1 MASYFLGDN
10 LEEKGK
16 PDREQ
21 VHFGESWE
29 RAYIQAK
36 KYQGKDTFDKRS
48 HKIVLLFTKYGT
60 FAVRWTYFQKHK
72 ARILKS
78 VRGYRV
84 IEISRKGIKKEPIKK
99 ISLPKSK
106 LTAVSLKP
114 IKPKPNLF
122 KGKSFTEVAVINR
135 LKKRAKELGLPDLD
149 VMSMDIKSLIDSSLS
164 VAENLKNIEKQLFGA
179 TEKDLTGLSYEFDR
193 KAQEEYQ
200 KYLANP
206 EAWLEG
212 IKYQEKKLQE
222 IMKYMV

>member
-1 MASYFLGDN
+1 MAKYFLGDN
-10 LEEKGK
+10 LEEVGK
-16 PDREQ
+16 PDREK
-21 VHFGESWE
+21 VHFGEKWE
-29 RAYIQAK
+29 RAYIKAR
-36 KYQGKDTFDKRS
+36 KYEGKDTFDKRS
-48 HKIVLLFTKYGT
+48 HKIVLLFTRYGT

-72 ARILKS
+72 ARILRS

-99 ISLPKSK
+99 VSLPKV
-106 LTAVSLKP
+106 TVSLKP
-114 IKPKPNLF
+114 KSNLF

-149 VMSMDIKSLIDSSLS
+149 VISMDIKSLIDSSLS
-164 VAENLKNIEKQLFGA
+164 VTENLKNIEKQLFGA

-212 IKYQEKKLQE
+212 IKYQEKKLE
-222 IMKYMV
+222 ELLKYML

>member
-1 MASYFLGDN
+1 MTKYFLGDN

-16 PDREQ
+16 ADRDK

-29 RAYIQAK
+29 RAYIHAK
-36 KYQGKDTFDKRS
+36 IYKGKDTFDKRS

-72 ARILKS
+72 ARILRS

-84 IEISRKGIKKEPIKK
+84 IEISRKGVKKEPIKK
-99 ISLPKSK
+99 ISLPKPKVS
-106 LTAVSLKP
+106 VSLKP
-114 IKPKPNLF
+114 ATPKPNLL

-164 VAENLKNIEKQLFGA
+164 VTENLKNIEKYLFGA
-179 TEKDLTGLSYEFDR
+179 TETDLTGLSYEFDR

-200 KYLANP
+200 KYLTNP

-212 IKYQEKKLQE
+212 IKYQEKKLE
-222 IMKYMV
+222 EVLKYMV

>member
-1 MASYFLGDN
+1 MARYLLGDN
-10 LEEKGK
+10 LKEKGK
-16 PDREQ
+16 VDREK
-21 VHFGESWE
+21 VHFGEPWE
-29 RAYIQAK
+29 RAYIHAK
-36 KYQGKDTFDKRS
+36 KYKGKDTFDKRS
-48 HKIVLLFTKYGT
+48 HRIVLLFTRYGT
-60 FAVRWTYFQKHK
+60 FAVRWTYFQRHK
-72 ARILKS
+72 ARILRS

-99 ISLPKSK
+99 VSLPKPIS
-106 LTAVSLKP
+106 VSLKP
-114 IKPKPNLF
+114 LAPKPNLL

-149 VMSMDIKSLIDSSLS
+149 VISMDIKSLIDSSLS
-164 VAENLKNIEKQLFGA
+164 VTENLKNIEKQLFGA

-212 IKYQEKKLQE
+212 IKYQEKKLE
-222 IMKYMV
+222 ELFKYMV